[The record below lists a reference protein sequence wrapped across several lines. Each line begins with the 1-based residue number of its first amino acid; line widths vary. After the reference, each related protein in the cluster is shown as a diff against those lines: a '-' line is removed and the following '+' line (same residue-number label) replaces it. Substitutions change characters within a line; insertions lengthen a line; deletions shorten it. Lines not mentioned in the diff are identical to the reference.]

1 MTPPSDRDDK
11 DNQDDKDAER
21 TEHDLTRR
29 RVLARRATFVAAA
42 LAGVSSACGKEPNTS
57 TPCLTPVPT
66 ETAQPSVCLTPVE
79 PSSDAGAPPPTP
91 TTMTTSDAGRAGP
104 VPCLSVRI
112 RPQDEDAGPMPCLKI
127 APPQR
132 DAK

>member
-91 TTMTTSDAGRAGP
+91 TTTTTSDAGRAGP

>member
-11 DNQDDKDAER
+11 DDQDDNAER
-21 TEHDLTRR
+21 TEHDRARR

-79 PSSDAGAPPPTP
+79 PSSDAGTPPPTTPPP
-91 TTMTTSDAGRAGP
+91 TTPTDAGRAGP